1 MFKHV
6 NIKILLRLI
15 YFNPFLWQI
24 SLQEVYQ
31 RQWLLS
37 YFFLTSCVF
46 GVLFLFLLTCVFWR
60 SFLFLFFFVFVFL
73 QQSFLLQLCVSLH
86 FFFVFAFLFLFFFVF
101 KLLFSSLFV
110 CVCLFIPF
118 LLNFCGFFFL
128 LFSIFA
134 FFPFY
139 FYFSSHSSSQ
149 WPRTSPPTS
158 SVNPEERSFKFEQ
171 IGLSSNNQV

>member
-1 MFKHV
+1 MDFLVHSYRKLCKNNYYLNIQMLHNFNWWKGRKYVYYLIQINSFIKVKSYLFIFCLLLRHILLSFYLIINKYEITLYSMFKHV

-73 QQSFLLQLCVSLH
+73 
-86 FFFVFAFLFLFFFVF
+86 
-101 KLLFSSLFV
+101 
-110 CVCLFIPF
+110 
-118 LLNFCGFFFL
+118 
-128 LFSIFA
+128 
-134 FFPFY
+134 
-139 FYFSSHSSSQ
+139 
-149 WPRTSPPTS
+149 
-158 SVNPEERSFKFEQ
+158 
-171 IGLSSNNQV
+171 